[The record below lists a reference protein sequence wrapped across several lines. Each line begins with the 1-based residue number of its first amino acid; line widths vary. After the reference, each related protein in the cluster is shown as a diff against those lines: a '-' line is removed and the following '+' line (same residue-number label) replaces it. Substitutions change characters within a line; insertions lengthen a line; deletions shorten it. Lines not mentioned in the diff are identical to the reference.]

1 MLISSIKINIS
12 KSLIFFLKFMSI
24 LKLYQRIADEIS
36 QLNKNVTLIVVT
48 KTFSID
54 HIKPLIN
61 YGHLHFGENKVKE
74 ASGKWAQIISLNSNL
89 SLHMIGNLQTN
100 KADDA
105 VSIFSYIHSLDSEKL
120 AFKLNK
126 AEQKQKKKLKYF
138 IQVNL
143 GEEKQKSGVVVG
155 DLFDFCNLCK
165 NKYNLNII
173 GLMCLPPINV
183 DPRKYFLKLK
193 ELANQNNLSELS
205 MGMSNDYKLAIE
217 NGSTFVRIG
226 SKICGSRT

>member
-1 MLISSIKINIS
+1 MN
-12 KSLIFFLKFMSI
+12 I
-24 LKLYQRIADEIS
+24 LKPYQRISDEIS

-48 KTFSID
+48 KTFPID
-54 HIKPLIN
+54 HIKPLVK
-61 YGHLHFGENKVKE
+61 YGHLHFGENKVQE
-74 ASGKWAQIISLNSNL
+74 ALNKWTQTLLLNSNL
-89 SLHMIGNLQTN
+89 RLHMIGNLQSN
-100 KADDA
+100 KADDV

-217 NGSTFVRIG
+217 SGSTFVRIG
-226 SKICGSRT
+226 SQICGSRT

>member
-1 MLISSIKINIS
+1 
-12 KSLIFFLKFMSI
+12 MSI

-61 YGHLHFGENKVKE
+61 YGHLHFGENKVQE

-89 SLHMIGNLQTN
+89 SLHMIGNLQSN
-100 KADDA
+100 KVDDA

-120 AFKLNK
+120 ARKLNK

-217 NGSTFVRIG
+217 IGSTFVRIG